1 MPGIPGPS
9 MMIVSWPT
17 AARIS
22 RIDGTAAA
30 IMAVMM
36 AWATRTGFD
45 LLVDVP
51 RQSAGHNRGHR
62 PAGIAGFTTMPPVP
76 AGPVGQTL
84 PPPDSPGSGP
94 GTVNSWFPLHPEIL
108 PCCSPIVPAIP
119 LGFAADTPSIDIHE
133 GTLVTQCHG
142 PDGVTGVAAVELV
155 ARAVAASGHTPP
167 LAAHVVPG
175 DRVVIAIA
183 GDIPQADAVRKA
195 LVACLEQAGVGAD
208 DVTLLRAD
216 PLTGGSAPEGVAP
229 GVLRFAPALEAG
241 TAYLAADAAA
251 RPRYLARPLVDADVV
266 VTVGRFGWD
275 ATLAGRS
282 LEGELWPAFGRQADR
297 EALAVD
303 LLRHGR
309 KALVD
314 WRSGLHDIT
323 WQLGVIAGL
332 RLVPGRAGSL
342 HAACFG
348 LPEEAA
354 RDARAAAE
362 GWRPQVAE
370 PADVAIATLSTGG
383 TRFGDLVRGVAA
395 ASRVTQPDATIC
407 LVGDVAELP
416 GPVLARWR
424 QGTPLEPLLREAAES
439 GDPALV
445 ADALDARFLYRG
457 LGERRLVLLTR
468 LEEEAVEDLG
478 FGHAAEAAVIERLA
492 NRGESVAIL
501 HEADLM
507 LPRL

>member
-1 MPGIPGPS
+1 
-9 MMIVSWPT
+9 
-17 AARIS
+17 
-22 RIDGTAAA
+22 
-30 IMAVMM
+30 
-36 AWATRTGFD
+36 
-45 LLVDVP
+45 LL
-51 RQSAGHNRGHR
+51 
-62 PAGIAGFTTMPPVP
+62 PA
-76 AGPVGQTL
+76 
-84 PPPDSPGSGP
+84 
-94 GTVNSWFPLHPEIL
+94 
-108 PCCSPIVPAIP
+108 IVPAIS
-119 LGFAADTPSIDIHE
+119 LGFAADTLSIDLDE
-133 GTLVTQCHG
+133 GTLVTQCRG
-142 PDGVTGVAAVELV
+142 PEGVTAAAAADLV
-155 ARAVAASGHTPP
+155 ARAVSASGHTPP

-175 DRVVIAIA
+175 DRVVIAIS
-183 GDIPQADAVRKA
+183 GEIPQSEAVRTA
-195 LVACLEQAGVGAD
+195 IVACLERAGVGAD
-208 DVTLLRAD
+208 DVTVLRAD
-216 PLTGGSAPEGVAP
+216 PLAGGSSSPQVEP
-229 GVLRFAPALEAG
+229 GVLGFDPALESG

-251 RPRYLARPLVDADVV
+251 RPLYLARPLVDADVV

-282 LEGELWPAFGRQADR
+282 LEGELWPTFGRRADR
-297 EALAVD
+297 EAVAVD

-309 KALVD
+309 RALVD

-348 LPEEAA
+348 LPEEAT

-383 TRFGDLVRGVAA
+383 TRFRDLVRGVAA
-395 ASRVTQPDATIC
+395 AARVTQPEATIC

-416 GPVLARWR
+416 GPVISRWR
-424 QGTPLEPLLREAAES
+424 QGTPLEPLLREAAAS

-445 ADALDARFLYRG
+445 ADALDARFLCRG

-492 NRGESVAIL
+492 NRGEQVAIL

>member
-1 MPGIPGPS
+1 M
-9 MMIVSWPT
+9 
-17 AARIS
+17 
-22 RIDGTAAA
+22 
-30 IMAVMM
+30 
-36 AWATRTGFD
+36 
-45 LLVDVP
+45 
-51 RQSAGHNRGHR
+51 
-62 PAGIAGFTTMPPVP
+62 
-76 AGPVGQTL
+76 
-84 PPPDSPGSGP
+84 
-94 GTVNSWFPLHPEIL
+94 
-108 PCCSPIVPAIP
+108 PAIT
-119 LGFAADTPSIDIHE
+119 LGFAADTLSIDLDE
-133 GTLVTQCHG
+133 GTLVTQCRG
-142 PDGVTGVAAVELV
+142 PEGLTDAAAAELV
-155 ARAVAASGHTPP
+155 ARAVSASGHAPP

-175 DRVVIAIA
+175 DRVVIAIS
-183 GDIPQADAVRKA
+183 GEIPQAEAVRTA
-195 LVACLEQAGVGAD
+195 VVACLEQAGVGAAD
-208 DVTLLRAD
+208 ITLLKAD
-216 PLTGGSAPEGVAP
+216 PLAGGSSAPQVEP
-229 GVLRFAPALEAG
+229 GVLGFDPALESG

-251 RPRYLARPLVDADVV
+251 RPLYLARSLVDADVV

-282 LEGELWPAFGRQADR
+282 LEGELWPAFGRRADR
-297 EALAVD
+297 EAVAGD

-309 KALVD
+309 QALVD
-314 WRSGLHDIT
+314 WRSGLHNIT

-383 TRFGDLVRGVAA
+383 TRFRDLVRGVAA
-395 ASRVTQPDATIC
+395 AARVTQPDATIC

-424 QGTPLEPLLREAAES
+424 QGTPLEPLLREAAAS
-439 GDPALV
+439 GDPVLV
-445 ADALDARFLYRG
+445 ADALDARFLCRG

-478 FGHAAEAAVIERLA
+478 FGHAAEVAVIERLA
-492 NRGESVAIL
+492 NRGERVAVL